1 MNLHTC
7 MYLAVTKCV
16 CVCAVGGGKE
26 GREGGR
32 RGGGGREK
40 GKERRW
46 GRGNKGR
53 ERRETGL
60 TSCEVC
66 RSLLSDLE

>member
-1 MNLHTC
+1 
-7 MYLAVTKCV
+7 MYVPGSYKMGV
-16 CVCAVGGGKE
+16 CGMGGGKE
-26 GREGGR
+26 RREGGR